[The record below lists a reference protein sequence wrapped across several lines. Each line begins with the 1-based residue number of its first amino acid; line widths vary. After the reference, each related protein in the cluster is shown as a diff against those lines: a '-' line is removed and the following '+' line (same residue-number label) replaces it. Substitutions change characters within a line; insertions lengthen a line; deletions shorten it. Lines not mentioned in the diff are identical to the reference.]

1 MAESVTSEKIKNP
14 GRQEWGRKLGKMSK
28 ELKLKKQQLEANSE
42 AATTATP
49 ATTATTT
56 ISVEQRFKVE
66 YLLGA
71 AALGV
76 ALVALYYQKKS
87 YESAIKDSAAR
98 KPTGTP
104 PESKFTDF

>member
-1 MAESVTSEKIKNP
+1 MTEPVTSEKIKNP

-28 ELKLKKQQLEANSE
+28 ELKLKKQLIEATSE
-42 AATTATP
+42 P
-49 ATTATTT
+49 A

-76 ALVALYYQKKS
+76 GLVALYYQKKS
-87 YESAIKDSAAR
+87 YESIKKDLATR
-98 KPTGTP
+98 K

>member
-42 AATTATP
+42 A